1 MIKAE
6 FQAYYQQES
15 LEVDLRFVSS
25 ADACNPDVIATE
37 FRNNEIDIL
46 EIDTIILGEVADKE
60 VLLPIDNVYPDYKV
74 DDFFPVA
81 VQSSRYRDNLYGIP
95 TLVCGNFFIEYAKS
109 ATATPY
115 LPTEV
120 VDSMSYME
128 NLLCKISG
136 PHSDRS
142 AVLHSNFR
150 GSWTLPLLYMQW
162 FVVQNPHRDIGN
174 AYFPFQPIEETL
186 NSLRKFMNLGLDRDG
201 YNKALS
207 EYYKTNPTE
216 LITDMATSDHS
227 LFNGYTEIS
236 GQVVKQSKRSQQTGL
251 NIINAAA
258 YSRHI
263 TFTDAVVVNRAHGVS
278 RDARKMVAVN

>member
-1 MIKAE
+1 
-6 FQAYYQQES
+6 
-15 LEVDLRFVSS
+15 
-25 ADACNPDVIATE
+25 
-37 FRNNEIDIL
+37 
-46 EIDTIILGEVADKE
+46 
-60 VLLPIDNVYPDYKV
+60 
-74 DDFFPVA
+74 
-81 VQSSRYRDNLYGIP
+81 
-95 TLVCGNFFIEYAKS
+95 
-109 ATATPY
+109 
-115 LPTEV
+115 
-120 VDSMSYME
+120 
-128 NLLCKISG
+128 
-136 PHSDRS
+136 
-142 AVLHSNFR
+142 
-150 GSWTLPLLYMQW
+150 MQW

-278 RDARKMVAVN
+278 GDARKMVAVN